1 MPELPEVETTCN
13 GIRPHCVGHRIT
25 DVIVRNPRLRWP
37 ISSDFIPT
45 TTGQTIHA
53 ISRRGKYILV
63 ALDHGVLIIH
73 LGMSGRLHIL
83 PTQTP
88 PAKHDHVDIILD
100 HSHCL
105 RYNDVRRFGS
115 MHWVENP
122 HEHFL
127 LQKLG
132 VEPLTEDYDS
142 HYLYT
147 QCQKRRMA
155 IKPLLMN
162 HHIVVGIGNIYA
174 SETLFLAGIHPE
186 KMASSINQEEAKRI
200 VEYSKDR
207 LEVAIRKGGSTL
219 KDFLHTDG
227 KPGYFQHHFHVY
239 GRANESCHLCQTPIQ
254 KIVQAQ
260 RATFFCPQCQG
271 S

>member
-13 GIRPHCVGHRIT
+13 GIRPHCVGYRIT
-25 DVIVRNPRLRWP
+25 NITVRNPHLRWP
-37 ISSDFIPT
+37 ISSDLISM
-45 TTGQTIHA
+45 TTGQTIRA

-63 ALDHGVLIIH
+63 TLDHGTLIIH

-83 PTQTP
+83 PNQTT
-88 PAKHDHVDIILD
+88 PAKHDHVDILLD
-100 HSHCL
+100 DGHCL
-105 RYNDVRRFGS
+105 RYNDARRFGS
-115 MHWVENP
+115 MHWAENP
-122 HEHFL
+122 TKHFL
-127 LQKLG
+127 LRKLG
-132 VEPLTEDYDS
+132 VEPLTEHYDS

-147 QCQKRRMA
+147 HCQRRRIA

-174 SETLFLAGIHPE
+174 SEALFLAGVHPE
-186 KMASSINQEEAKRI
+186 KIASSISQAETKRI
-200 VEYSKDR
+200 VQYSKDR
-207 LEVAIRKGGSTL
+207 LKVAIEKGGSTL
-219 KDFLHTDG
+219 KDFLHADG

-239 GRANESCHLCQTPIQ
+239 GRENEPCHRCQTPIQ

-271 S
+271 A